1 MLFGAF
7 ATGMMVDWEVKFA
20 FGGGLGFDPEFALVS
35 GPIELTEGALTSRR
49 TVVPLFPVP
58 PAWLLRECCYSIYPT
73 LS

>member
-35 GPIELTEGALTSRR
+35 GPIELTEGALT
-49 TVVPLFPVP
+49 
-58 PAWLLRECCYSIYPT
+58 ANC
-73 LS
+73 